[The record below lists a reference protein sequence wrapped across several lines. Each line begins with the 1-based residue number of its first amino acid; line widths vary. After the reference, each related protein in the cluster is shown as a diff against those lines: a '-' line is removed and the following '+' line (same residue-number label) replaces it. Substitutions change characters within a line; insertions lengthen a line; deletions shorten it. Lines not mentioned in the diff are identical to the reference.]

1 MSEPSKLVLALSDNA
16 GMTNARL
23 REEGAKKKE
32 SERMEMAGAI
42 TRMVVN
48 EAMANMRAQKAEL
61 DRMAIKKQEEK

>member
-16 GMTNARL
+16 GMTSARV

-32 SERMEMAGAI
+32 SESLEMAGAI

-61 DRMAIKKQEEK
+61 DRMTVKEK

>member
-16 GMTNARL
+16 GMTSARV
-23 REEGAKKKE
+23 REEGVKKKE
-32 SERMEMAGAI
+32 SERLEMAGAI

-61 DRMAIKKQEEK
+61 DRMTVKEK

>member
-1 MSEPSKLVLALSDNA
+1 
-16 GMTNARL
+16 MTSARV

-32 SERMEMAGAI
+32 SERLEMAGAI

-61 DRMAIKKQEEK
+61 DRMTVKEK